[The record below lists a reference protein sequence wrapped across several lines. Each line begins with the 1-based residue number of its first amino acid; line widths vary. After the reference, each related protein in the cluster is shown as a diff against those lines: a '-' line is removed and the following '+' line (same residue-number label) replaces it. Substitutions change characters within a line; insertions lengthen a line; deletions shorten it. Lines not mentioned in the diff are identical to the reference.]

1 MSVFD
6 LEGKTAIVTGGA
18 GGIGTEIAREYARAG
33 AKVVLASRNQA
44 NLERLREELTG
55 MGADALAIRTNVC
68 DPSEVQNLVDE
79 TVRRFGSI
87 DILVNNAGGALYFK
101 PPEELSY
108 EEWQQVIDLNLSA
121 PFLCAKLVGAVM
133 RKQMSGKIIN
143 IASVAGIKGAGGIT
157 HYASAKGGLINLS
170 KSLASAWAEY
180 NIHVNCI
187 APGLTKTP
195 GIISKGLLP
204 AEEDEDGNPLPSLT
218 RPCDPVHVAYLAVFL
233 ASAASDHLTGE
244 TIPIRAMV
252 GFDR

>member
-1 MSVFD
+1 VSIFRLD
-6 LEGKTAIVTGGA
+6 GKTAIVTGGA
-18 GGIGTEIAREYARAG
+18 GGIGTQIAKEYARAG
-33 AKVVLASRNQA
+33 AQVVLASRNRT
-44 NLERLREELTG
+44 NLEALRKELAG
-55 MGADALAIRTNVC
+55 MGANALAVAANVC
-68 DPSEVQNLVDE
+68 DQAEVQRLVE
-79 TVRRFGSI
+79 TTVNTFGAI

-108 EEWQQVIDLNLSA
+108 EEWQEVIDLNLSA

-133 RKQMSGKIIN
+133 REQMNGKIIN
-143 IASVAGIKGAGGIT
+143 VSSVADIKGAGGIT
-157 HYASAKGGLINLS
+157 HYGAAKGGLISLS
-170 KSLASAWAEY
+170 KSLASAWAKY

-204 AEEDEDGNPLPSLT
+204 SELDAEGNPLPLLT
-218 RPCDPVHVAYLAVFL
+218 KPAEPVHVAHLAVYL